1 MKIYYYNKFICREFL
16 CQASQK
22 SPRKQPST
30 EGPRSREVPGVVSP
44 VKPARTVEVKPIQ
57 KQAEEASLLGDED
70 EEDPNTV
77 DLLVGVSCIFESRP
91 LLSLCPPSFIV

>member
-1 MKIYYYNKFICREFL
+1 M
-16 CQASQK
+16 
-22 SPRKQPST
+22 
-30 EGPRSREVPGVVSP
+30 VSP

-91 LLSLCPPSFIV
+91 LLSLSTIFYSLKTEMKSLASFLAAPFPWSHSASHSPLLPV